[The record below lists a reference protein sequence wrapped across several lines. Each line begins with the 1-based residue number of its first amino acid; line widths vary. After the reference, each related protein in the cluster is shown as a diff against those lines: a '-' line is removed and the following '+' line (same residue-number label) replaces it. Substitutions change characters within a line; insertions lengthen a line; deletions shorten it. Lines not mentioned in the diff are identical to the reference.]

1 MRLSTIS
8 DWVFKVSNSFKVEFI
23 IVFDLNCCIN
33 WSRAQWKQS
42 EQFYFVKNICILN
55 KRWLMVT
62 VICIFNK
69 ELNVD
74 VKIVIYKNIAIGLRV
89 VLLPLTSLPPHH
101 PRKGA
106 LADGLYLFYFSI
118 LQLKLLYKKFP
129 PSPLCVLQWVTNSKY
144 KSVVNC
150 SKV

>member
-8 DWVFKVSNSFKVEFI
+8 DWVFNVSNSFKAEFI
-23 IVFDLNCCIN
+23 IVFDLNFCIN

-42 EQFYFVKNICILN
+42 EKFDFVKNICILN
-55 KRWLMVT
+55 KPWFT
-62 VICIFNK
+62 K
-69 ELNVD
+69 EHNGD
-74 VKIVIYKNIAIGLRV
+74 VKIVRYKNIAIGLRV